1 MSRYDPLTPATP
13 YLGLVSSTWPVVW
26 DVDTEGTSYVEGAG
40 ETWTVDEP
48 CELRPC
54 RRGSG
59 RGCDAPGCERPHMA
73 LGLCSIHYDRR
84 RAAECATTNEAP
96 TTRQRRGGQQGNR
109 TGGRHADRE

>member
-1 MSRYDPLTPATP
+1 LSRYDPLTPATP
-13 YLGLVSSTWPVVW
+13 YLGLVCSAWPVVW

-48 CELRPC
+48 CEL
-54 RRGSG
+54 
-59 RGCDAPGCERPHMA
+59 PGCERPHMA